1 MISGQEHFVRSHIP
15 PISRSETQAI
25 VRQVIDDFGVTPFQF
40 SRLVGVGDPGV
51 VYRWLSAETRP
62 CRFNLVRIIRLALMH
77 APKPSTPTLPLH
89 RLSRIDWR
97 HNEVF
102 WRDGRVTTLEGE
114 LIEYRSRGGRK
125 LRQPGVVVASDYVSS
140 RDHDPASG
148 DDDNG

>member
-1 MISGQEHFVRSHIP
+1 MVSTQHGFHHPRVP
-15 PISRSETQAI
+15 AVSRSETQALI
-25 VRQVIDDFGVTPFQF
+25 RQVLDEFGVTPFQF
-40 SRLVGVGDPGV
+40 SRLVGVEDPGT
-51 VYRWLSAETRP
+51 VYHWLAAETKP
-62 CRFNLVRIIRLALMH
+62 CRFNLFRIIRLAMLH
-77 APKPSTPTLPLH
+77 QPKPSTATLPLH

-97 HNEVF
+97 HEEVF